1 GSHLRSLRHCDE
13 TQSLHYPQPQIC
25 AKGADAEHCV
35 AAHSLMGKMAG
46 LSQDELRLTLA
57 GEATGNSQRD
67 ALIQFSRLLV
77 STSGTVEA
85 SAVEAVRAAGYS
97 DRQLL
102 EIALAITAITFTNL
116 VNRINDTTVDFP
128 KVV

>member
-1 GSHLRSLRHCDE
+1 
-13 TQSLHYPQPQIC
+13 
-25 AKGADAEHCV
+25 
-35 AAHSLMGKMAG
+35 MAG